1 MALLIVAGLQGV
13 WIVEQPHTSIIARHR
28 RFRWMVR
35 MWERMGVRVTC
46 ENGKAFEQLPWLSL
60 LEIMNT
66 WGLK

>member
-35 MWERMGVRVTC
+35 MWQKMGVRVTWD
-46 ENGKAFEQLPWLSL
+46 NGKSL
-60 LEIMNT
+60 EKNI
-66 WGLK
+66 GCP